1 MKESNTGL
9 VNNTAEIAESYN
21 ELGLKDKNSTEGNK
35 VKGENDMGSADLI
48 ISIRTGQ
55 VVTTVLLVISSIV
68 ILGVA
73 VYYIRRLITH
83 RNFI

>member
-1 MKESNTGL
+1 
-9 VNNTAEIAESYN
+9 
-21 ELGLKDKNSTEGNK
+21 
-35 VKGENDMGSADLI
+35 MGSADLI